1 MDTNGLINLMLLD
14 LLIKEDNRIRH
25 ERLKNINADYDTDTD
40 ADYDTDDYDD
50 LGFFPRLW

>member
-25 ERLKNINADYDTDTD
+25 ERLKNIDADYDSDV
-40 ADYDTDDYDD
+40 DTDDYD
-50 LGFFPRLW
+50 LGFFPKLY